1 MRLVSSPS
9 AMPRPS
15 RRSRLWPIAALAL
28 ASCSEAPPPEP
39 QGHRIPTRYA
49 ADRFYARPVLQ
60 NGDTLEF
67 FTDTGGGL
75 FIYASAAAAVG
86 LEPDSGGFVTLPAFR
101 DDASIPPPLGTPDG
115 KVFVFDGEAA
125 LDARSGML
133 GQAWFADRVWLF
145 DYPARSLLL
154 LDSLPPWA
162 DSAHAAALSF
172 RTDSAGARLMH
183 FPRIRVEVDGDS
195 LDLLFDTGATGVP
208 TETVHARLEARDS
221 MIGTSFITTEV
232 LERWSARH
240 PDWVVFEDA
249 DRSVEGMRM
258 IEVPR
263 VSVGG
268 YTVGPVWFTER
279 PNPNFH
285 EYMARFMDRGVDGA
299 LGGSALKYFRVLVDY
314 PRAMAFFARDGEV
327 E

>member
-1 MRLVSSPS
+1 MRLESLPT
-9 AMPRPS
+9 AKPRAS
-15 RRSRLWPIAALAL
+15 RCSRLLPIAAISL

-39 QGHRIPTRYA
+39 PGQRIPTRYA
-49 ADRFYARPVLQ
+49 ADRFYARPVLL

-75 FIYASAAAAVG
+75 FIYASAADAAG
-86 LEPDSGGFVTLPAFR
+86 LEPDSGGFVTLPPFR
-101 DDASIPPPLGTPDG
+101 EDASIPPPLGTPDG
-115 KVFVFDGEAA
+115 KVFVFDGDPA

-145 DYPARSLLL
+145 DYAARSLLL
-154 LDSLPPWA
+154 LDTLPPWP

-172 RTDSAGARLMH
+172 RTDSSGARVMH

-195 LDLLFDTGATGVP
+195 LDLLFDTGATGIL
-208 TETVHARLEARDS
+208 TESARAPLEAGDTI
-221 MIGTSFITTEV
+221 IGTSFITTEV

-249 DRSVEGMRM
+249 DRTVEGMRM
-258 IEVPR
+258 IAVPR
-263 VSVGG
+263 LSVAGH
-268 YTVGPVWFTER
+268 TVGPVWFTER
-279 PNPNFH
+279 PNANFH
-285 EYMARFMDRGVDGA
+285 EYMSRFMDRRVDGA

-314 PRAMAFFARDGEV
+314 PRAVAFFDRDA
-327 E
+327 